1 MDRTPFTSRHFSPRL
16 PAAAIALLLLLASPA
31 HAAEATVVLSQECQ
45 YLLLDSP
52 EGQMLVKMLEG
63 EKPKVGDR
71 LQGSFAERTSAT
83 LKVTRTGGNI
93 RVWINLIERSTT
105 KALTVFAQYCE

>member
-1 MDRTPFTSRHFSPRL
+1 MDRTPFSSRSSSPRL
-16 PAAAIALLLLLASPA
+16 PAALAAICLLLAPTA
-31 HAAEATVVLSQECQ
+31 DAAEATVVLSQECQ

-83 LKVTRTGGNI
+83 LKVPRTDSNI
-93 RVWINLIERSTT
+93 RVWVNLVDRSTT
-105 KALTVFAQYCE
+105 RALTLFAQYCD

>member
-1 MDRTPFTSRHFSPRL
+1 MDWTPLTNRIFPTRL
-16 PAAAIALLLLLASPA
+16 PAVLVAMCLLIAPPV
-31 HAAEATVVLSQECQ
+31 HAAQATVVLSQECQ
-45 YLLLDSP
+45 YLLLDAP

-83 LKVTRTGGNI
+83 LKVARTESNV
-93 RVWINLIERSTT
+93 RVWINLIDRSTT
-105 KALTVFAQYCE
+105 RALTLYSQYCK